1 MATIPTSYRNASSFG
16 TPAFEVLDTYT
27 QQNLIA
33 GVEPGRQQPV
43 RILLASS
50 TNLAK
55 FSVVG
60 LNASNQL
67 VLATYNA
74 DPEVAIKPIG
84 VLEHAATSGASN
96 TTIFG
101 EVVLTGCYNTDAD
114 SPLVWDASFDTQAKK
129 NGSVVGDPNLIFRS
143 RNVA

>member
-1 MATIPTSYRNASSFG
+1 MADVNTSYNNASSFG
-16 TPAFEVLDTYT
+16 TPAFEVLDTYK

-33 GVEPGRQQPV
+33 GVEPRRQQPV

-50 TNLAK
+50 LTLAK

-67 VLATYNA
+67 TLATWA
-74 DPEVAIKPIG
+74 SDGSGVKPIG
-84 VLEHAATSGASN
+84 VLEYAATSDASN
-96 TTIFG
+96 TTKFG

-114 SPLVWDASFDTQAKK
+114 SPLVWDSTFDTQAKK
-129 NGSVVGDPNLIFRS
+129 NGSVVGNPNLIFRS